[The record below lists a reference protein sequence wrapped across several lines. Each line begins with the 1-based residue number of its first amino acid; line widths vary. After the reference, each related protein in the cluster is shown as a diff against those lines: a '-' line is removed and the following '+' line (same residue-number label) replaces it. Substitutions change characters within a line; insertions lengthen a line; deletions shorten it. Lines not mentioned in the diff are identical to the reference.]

1 MHLHVWPGEFGL
13 PSVDI
18 ECLQF
23 MAAAKFCA
31 APIAFHAS
39 TQPWKSPKGELPFFN
54 NNGEE
59 QITDFGEFVEFLRN
73 SRQDVVLD
81 NDLVPSQ
88 LCEFEAYNCLLKQ
101 KLLPALKHLF
111 WVDKYNYGTIV
122 HPLYAQQVTF
132 PYNIYYMERRRRRM
146 DTTVRAIRKN
156 QQQLTLD
163 AIQALNLLS
172 AKLSDNKYFCGDK
185 PCSIDALVFGCL
197 APLLRTPLPN
207 DRLQLHLSATPNLVR
222 FVDSILSI
230 YLPLPEKVIKEQA
243 MARKKWQ
250 KLKMDA
256 QQTMEE
262 GRIERE
268 LRKAEKKERNS
279 MHHILFFAISSI
291 TISLLF
297 ALHTG
302 IIVVD
307 TVDHKGKK
315 KAKGG

>member
-1 MHLHVWPGEFGL
+1 MNLYVWPGEFGL

-23 MAAAKFCA
+23 MAATKFCA
-31 APIAFHAS
+31 APITFHLS
-39 TQPWKSPKGELPFFN
+39 TQPWTSPKGDLPYFD

-59 QITDFGEFVEFLRN
+59 QIIDFTEFVEFLRN

-88 LCEFEAYNCLLKQ
+88 LCEFEAYTFLLKQ
-101 KLLPALKHLF
+101 KLMPALNQLF
-111 WVDKYNYGTIV
+111 WADKYNYGTIV
-122 HPLYAQQVTF
+122 HPLYAQQLMF
-132 PYNIYYMERRRRRM
+132 PYNIYHLERKRKRME
-146 DTTVRAIRKN
+146 TPVKISRKS

-172 AKLSDNKYFCGDK
+172 LKLSDNKYFCGDK
-185 PCSIDALVFGCL
+185 PCSIDALVFGYL

-222 FVDSILSI
+222 FVDSVLNI
-230 YLPLPEKVIKEQA
+230 YLPLPDKIAKEQA
-243 MARKKWQ
+243 MTRKVWQ
-250 KLKMDA
+250 KLKMNA

-268 LRKAEKKERNS
+268 QRMAEKKRHS
-279 MHHILFFAISSI
+279 PLYHILFFAFSSV

-297 ALHTG
+297 AVHTG
-302 IIVVD
+302 IITVD
-307 TVDHKGKK
+307 SVDHKGKK
-315 KAKGG
+315 ANR